1 MNQTIIGPAP
11 YAIQVEWRWGDSVNH
26 AATMRLLG
34 RVGFVFSDALRKVV
48 LRSRQIGADLL
59 PVNASVARF
68 PERVSR
74 KKKQMQIN
82 WRKDHWLRAHHP
94 EILCWHGHRQNRL
107 RLTGSSIKPR
117 QFAADEDVRIERI
130 GDHVT
135 VFLRRDRLPVTEGDF
150 PIVATTCDPDRTAF
164 LLTTV

>member
-1 MNQTIIGPAP
+1 MSCFDQRNFLPRGNVRGCHVVPGFPAVGGRMNQTIIGPAP

-107 RLTGSSIKPR
+107 RLTGSSI
-117 QFAADEDVRIERI
+117 
-130 GDHVT
+130 
-135 VFLRRDRLPVTEGDF
+135 
-150 PIVATTCDPDRTAF
+150 
-164 LLTTV
+164 